1 MPDYLEYTSDS
12 DHNFKAALLRIP
24 EAVHIFAR
32 LDQHI
37 TAMVQHL
44 GKLPELTARDAFFFI
59 GTFVLMFQRQSRNG
73 FSLLC
78 RRMSYDALLV
88 LRPGIE
94 AVIFAYRI
102 FREPR
107 LLEVWARRNDN
118 FREFSQEFRRAEI
131 PGDMP
136 HRDAIAR
143 EIDFLN
149 DYWAHPSINYFASSI
164 AIADREIRVHFFDH
178 NDPQYFLVLLSF
190 LDICIKAA
198 EVFRRIW
205 TDRFNVFVTSTEEE
219 FRRLMGDCETLKARW
234 RERTGR

>member
-1 MPDYLEYTSDS
+1 GDCGRPAYVEQTSGS
-12 DHNFKAALLRIP
+12 ERSFEAALPKISD
-24 EAVHIFAR
+24 AVQNIAR

-118 FREFSQEFRRAEI
+118 FRE
-131 PGDMP
+131 
-136 HRDAIAR
+136 
-143 EIDFLN
+143 
-149 DYWAHPSINYFASSI
+149 
-164 AIADREIRVHFFDH
+164 
-178 NDPQYFLVLLSF
+178 
-190 LDICIKAA
+190 
-198 EVFRRIW
+198 
-205 TDRFNVFVTSTEEE
+205 
-219 FRRLMGDCETLKARW
+219 
-234 RERTGR
+234 

>member
-1 MPDYLEYTSDS
+1 
-12 DHNFKAALLRIP
+12 
-24 EAVHIFAR
+24 FAR

-44 GKLPELTARDAFFFI
+44 GRLPELTARDAFFFI

-94 AVIFAYRI
+94 AVSLAYRI

-118 FREFSQEFRRAEI
+118 FRECGPRDQSPLLRPQRPAVF
-131 PGDMP
+131 PG
-136 HRDAIAR
+136 AA
-143 EIDFLN
+143 
-149 DYWAHPSINYFASSI
+149 
-164 AIADREIRVHFFDH
+164 
-178 NDPQYFLVLLSF
+178 LVLGYLHQGSGSVPPD
-190 LDICIKAA
+190 LDGQ
-198 EVFRRIW
+198 VQ
-205 TDRFNVFVTSTEEE
+205 
-219 FRRLMGDCETLKARW
+219 
-234 RERTGR
+234 